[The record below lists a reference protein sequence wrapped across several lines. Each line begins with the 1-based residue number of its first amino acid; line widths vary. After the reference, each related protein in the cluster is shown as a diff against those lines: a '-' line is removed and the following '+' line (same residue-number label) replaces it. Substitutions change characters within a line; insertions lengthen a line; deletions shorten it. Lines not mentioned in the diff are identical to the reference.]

1 MVPGRPV
8 QARKS
13 TKTVDSPRA
22 HLPTEKVSLQPD
34 NSAKW
39 VSPIDANKGRRFKED
54 HHGLLVANLPN
65 SCLDAELNSSVI
77 SLDFGLVSPRRNWSS
92 PPQRIERAENREWSP
107 HRIIDRPNPEN
118 SPGNWVSVKESCQQ
132 SLAPVEKSICCY
144 PDNKKLKA
152 CHFLPRFPF
161 RDSWCKESYHPAK
174 FPC

>member
-1 MVPGRPV
+1 MLTGRYFPNSLDTMVPGRPV

-132 SLAPVEKSICCY
+132 SLAPGKLNIANKSNLERNLYI
-144 PDNKKLKA
+144 
-152 CHFLPRFPF
+152 R
-161 RDSWCKESYHPAK
+161 AK
-174 FPC
+174 TND